1 MVVCSQ
7 NQILL
12 RLVSHLRP
20 NFSFQH
26 INDGY
31 AWVRM
36 RRRTLARS
44 IRDFHSG
51 YGPILQVKIRQ
62 IVPEH
67 HLVAA
72 LCLCRGGTARAALDD
87 AVGLPFLRISYW
99 RSTRFTCAKSSATF
113 RMSFGFSTAG
123 CGYGQTRSHAV
134 NQRAVP
140 KRQTESRSR
149 VPRVFTP
156 KRQHPGRRC
165 KLSPCARARIMGIF
179 RGFDGAC

>member
-1 MVVCSQ
+1 MVMPGCECAGELSPGAYETSTAVTDQSFRSRSGRSCR
-7 NQILL
+7 NTTLL
-12 RLVSHLRP
+12 PPCACAEEEPPEPLSMMRL
-20 NFSFQH
+20 
-26 INDGY
+26 
-31 AWVRM
+31 A
-36 RRRTLARS
+36 
-44 IRDFHSG
+44 
-51 YGPILQVKIRQ
+51 
-62 IVPEH
+62 
-67 HLVAA
+67 
-72 LCLCRGGTARAALDD
+72 
-87 AVGLPFLRISYW
+87 LPFLRISYW